1 MAATDEPVINQ
12 VRQALDRSRGSW
24 AQVSLS
30 SGVPYHTITKIAQRR
45 VTNPRV
51 DTCQRLLDY
60 FRASAGPD
68 AVPQAPST

>member
-1 MAATDEPVINQ
+1 MVTDEPVIDQ
-12 VRQALDRSRGSW
+12 VRQALERSRGSW

-51 DTCQRLLDY
+51 GTCQRLLDY
-60 FRASAGPD
+60 FRATAPPE
-68 AVPQAPST
+68 AVPRPPGA